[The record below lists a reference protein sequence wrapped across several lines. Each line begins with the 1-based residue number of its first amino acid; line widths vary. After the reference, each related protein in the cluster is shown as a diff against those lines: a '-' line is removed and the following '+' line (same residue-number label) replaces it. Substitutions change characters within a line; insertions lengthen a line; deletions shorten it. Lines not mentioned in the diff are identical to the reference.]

1 MSNIAFSARTLDRH
15 STLRNDPAALERART
30 DPATRFVAIWRNQ
43 CLVRNPHLALL
54 APESVS
60 AYTHDPERCTL
71 LGKQNG
77 RFLFAFAID
86 ADEEPDF
93 GPDTQFIGLR
103 EISMRLEAEAAALA
117 AFAKAIISWQDH
129 HRHCGVC
136 GARNRLIE
144 GGFVMACTD
153 HDCGHRS
160 FPRLDPAVIVLVH
173 HQERAL
179 LGRQAKWP
187 NRLFSTIA
195 GFVEPGESLE
205 DAIYREVAEE
215 TNIRTG
221 HPSYIASQPWPFPA
235 ALMIGFHARG
245 RSTDIRLNDGE
256 LAEARWVSR
265 QQIVAGDI
273 ILPTRFSVAYH
284 LIERWF
290 DRYDGPQLAELAPP
304 DSPIRPPRID

>member
-1 MSNIAFSARTLDRH
+1 MSAIAFSARNLDRH
-15 STLRNDPAALERART
+15 STLRNDPTALERARI

-60 AYTHDPERCTL
+60 AYTHGPECCTF

-103 EISMRLEAEAAALA
+103 EISMRLEAQAAALA

-144 GGFVMACTD
+144 GGFVMVCANHNCE
-153 HDCGHRS
+153 HRS

-173 HQERAL
+173 HEECAL

-221 HPSYIASQPWPFPA
+221 HPSYVASQPWPFPS

-245 RSTDIRLNDGE
+245 LSTDIRLNDGE
-256 LAEARWVSR
+256 LAEAHWVSR

-290 DRYDGPQLAELAPP
+290 DRYDGPQLAELVPP
-304 DSPIRPPRID
+304 DSPRHPPRID